1 MRVVGVVAA
10 SELADRGTI
19 REAKGRLRGL
29 GLDRIEVVTDP
40 ERAPEDPAVALVATG
55 GTEDVLETLMERC
68 PALLPLYWPRYNS
81 LAAALEVGLSPV
93 SVEGCGAVVEAF
105 RRLVERRVLVLG
117 GKCHWVR
124 SAEPA
129 ELPYLNAI
137 EVDVDE
143 LADVEPA
150 LREVRR
156 LLSSAGVDV
165 RSLDEGFLEL
175 AGRLHALAE
184 REGAG
189 VITGDCFGLHEEYGA
204 VPCLYFSARGG
215 YCCEGDATALLTV
228 LACRRQPFVANVVEW
243 EGERVRLAHCACPLE
258 LVERPEPCD
267 HLETGAPHAVR
278 GCVGSGAFGL
288 ARYPDVWRVDV
299 VGTSWRE
306 NQCRVQAEVRVSG
319 FEPRGNHHC
328 LVDRGEVGALEGLF
342 SSVVLSRP
350 PSAQ

>member
-10 SELADRGTI
+10 SDLADEATI
-19 REAKGRLRGL
+19 RRARDRLRRL
-29 GLDRIEVVTDP
+29 GLSRIEAVTDP
-40 ERAPEDPAVALVATG
+40 ERAPEDPAVVLIATG
-55 GTEDVLETLMERC
+55 GTEDVLEALMERC
-68 PALLPLYWPRYNS
+68 PALLPLYWPRHNS

-93 SVEGCGAVVEAF
+93 SVENCGAVIEAF

-117 GKCHWVR
+117 GKCEWVR
-124 SAEPA
+124 SEEPS
-129 ELPYLNAI
+129 ELPYLNVTA
-137 EVDVDE
+137 VDVDGLDE
-143 LADVEPA
+143 VKPA
-150 LREVRR
+150 AREVKR

-184 REGAG
+184 REKAV
-189 VITGDCFGLHEEYGA
+189 VITGDCFGLYEEYGA

-243 EGERVRLAHCACPLE
+243 EGDRVRLAHCACPLE
-258 LVERPEPCD
+258 LVEGSEPCD

-278 GCVGSGAFGL
+278 GCVGPGDFGL

-299 VGTSWRE
+299 VETSWRE
-306 NQCRVQAEVRVSG
+306 DQCRVQAEVRVSG

-328 LVDRGEVGALEGLF
+328 LVGRDEVDALRGLF
-342 SSVVLSRP
+342 SSVVLSQP